1 MKSKALWLCAIF
13 LVATVVVFAQQP
25 SEPRESPQHPAAPQQ
40 SQEPF
45 QHPPR
50 PAGPPHRA
58 DEAPPAQPH
67 PPDQPHPPHDPLAG
81 NLFPPEL
88 VMQHR
93 RELGLT
99 DEQRAAIRQEALKAS
114 TRFTELQ
121 WQMQDE
127 METMASLMKGA
138 TVDEQKA
145 LAQLDKVLNIEREV
159 KRTQLGLSIKIKNT
173 LTAEQQMKLQDLP
186 RIAPPAR

>member
-1 MKSKALWLCAIF
+1 MKLRVIMICAFILAGTAAAL
-13 LVATVVVFAQQP
+13 
-25 SEPRESPQHPAAPQQ
+25 SQQ
-40 SQEPF
+40 SQ
-45 QHPPR
+45 Q
-50 PAGPPHRA
+50 
-58 DEAPPAQPH
+58 APPIRSEALTTRPTGAPHQPMPIQSLPTH
-67 PPDQPHPPHDPLAG
+67 QPHDPIAG

-99 DEQRAAIRQEALKAS
+99 DAQRAAIRDEALKAS

-127 METMASLMKGA
+127 MEEMAALMKSDN
-138 TVDEQKA
+138 VNEQQA

-159 KRTQLGLSIKIKNT
+159 KRTQLGLAIRIKNK
-173 LTAEQQMKLQDLP
+173 LTSEQQMKLQELRLNRHPP
-186 RIAPPAR
+186 R